1 MQVPPPPPSLLP
13 HPAIPHHAPSLPS
26 TVPSLHNTTSTTTTT
41 AMATTAPVPIPIP
54 FPPTRHERSALILYA
69 SETGTSEDAAHLLG
83 GIAQRLRFAT
93 RVAAMDGAGV
103 NVNELRKYTIVVFAV
118 STTGQG
124 EFPANGRKL
133 WKSLLRKS
141 IPAGYLRHVD
151 FTTFGFGDQSYVKF
165 NWAARKLHRRLQQLG
180 ANEVY
185 ARGEGDEQHDEGT
198 DGAFIPWSLGFKK
211 HLVENYPLPDGIE
224 PIPDEE
230 FLPPKYILQILNPEI
245 DSTTPTQN
253 TTSPKMNEGTN
264 DPCLKEGFDAADL
277 ITDET
282 PPPDD
287 IISIPGHKVLTLTK
301 NIRITAADHF
311 QDVRHIVLEMEGN
324 IHYEPGDVLTLFPKN
339 FPADVNSLIDLQG
352 WTSIADKP
360 LQVIDSAAHPTSP
373 PFTAAILDLYFPV
386 GRPPTLRDLLTHN
399 LDITAIPR
407 RSFLG
412 AIAHFTDEET
422 HKTKLQE
429 FSNPAYTDE
438 YFDYTTR
445 PRRSIL
451 EILHDFPTVHL
462 PFQNALALF
471 PRLRGRQFSISSGG
485 ALRQPN
491 GKETTTFHLT
501 IALVRY
507 RTVLRKVRQGVCS
520 RYIASLQPGTP
531 LACTLSDG
539 SLNISAQDSPIL
551 RRPLLMIAPGT
562 GVAPMRS
569 LIWER
574 SLVLEQED
582 ELRSIE
588 CGSENSYEG
597 APRAKT
603 VLIFGGRNR
612 NGDFLYEHEWRDY
625 KLGVEVLAA
634 WSRDQREKVY
644 VQDVIR
650 REAALVWAMLR
661 PWEMVRGGDMHDA
674 ERGGDPNWTG
684 DGTVIVCGSS
694 GKMPVAVRK
703 AIVDVFELGFGG
715 DKERAEQGVRLLERE
730 GRYLQETW

>member
-1 MQVPPPPPSLLP
+1 
-13 HPAIPHHAPSLPS
+13 
-26 TVPSLHNTTSTTTTT
+26 
-41 AMATTAPVPIPIP
+41 MATTAPVPIPIP
-54 FPPTRHERSALILYA
+54 IPFPPTRHDRSALILYA
-69 SETGTSEDAAHLLG
+69 SETGTSEDAAYLLG
-83 GIAQRLRFAT
+83 RIAQRLRFTT
-93 RVAAMDGAGV
+93 RVAAMDGEGV

-124 EFPANGRKL
+124 DFPANGRRL

-151 FTTFGFGDQSYVKF
+151 FTTFGFGDRSYAKF

-180 ANEVY
+180 AKEFY
-185 ARGEGDEQHDEGT
+185 ARGEGDDQHDEGT
-198 DGAFIPWSLGFKK
+198 DGALIPWSLGLKR

-230 FLPPKYILQILNPEI
+230 FLPPKYILQIVNPEI
-245 DSTTPTQN
+245 DSDTPTQN
-253 TTSPKMNEGTN
+253 ETSPKMNEGTN
-264 DPCLKEGFDAADL
+264 DPCLKEGFDEADL

-282 PPPDD
+282 PPSQD
-287 IISIPGHKVLTLTK
+287 IIQIPGHKVLTLKK
-301 NIRITAADHF
+301 NIRITAEDHF
-311 QDVRHIVLEMEGN
+311 QDVRHIALEMEGS
-324 IHYEPGDVLTLFPKN
+324 IRYEPGDVLTLYPKN
-339 FPADVNSLIDLQG
+339 FPADVNSLIALQG

-373 PFTAAILDLYFPV
+373 PFTAAILDLHFPV

-412 AIAHFTDEET
+412 ACAHFTGDET

-451 EILHDFPTVHL
+451 EILQDFPTVKL
-462 PFQNALALF
+462 PFRNALALF

-485 ALRQPN
+485 VLRQPN
-491 GKETTTFHLT
+491 GKETTIFHLT

-507 RTVLRKVRQGVCS
+507 RTVLRKIRQGVCS
-520 RYIASLQPGTP
+520 RYITSLQPGTP
-531 LACTLSDG
+531 LAVTLSDG
-539 SLNISAQDSPIL
+539 SLSISAQDSPL
-551 RRPLLMIAPGT
+551 FHRPLLMIAPGT

-574 SLVLEQED
+574 SLVLNQED
-582 ELRSIE
+582 ELRGIE
-588 CGSENSYEG
+588 CGSENTFEG

-612 NGDFLYEHEWRDY
+612 NGDFLYEHEWRDH
-625 KLGVEVLAA
+625 KLGIDVLVA

-650 REAALVWAMLR
+650 REAQMVWKMLR
-661 PWEMVRGGDMHDA
+661 PWELVRPWEARGGNLHDA
-674 ERGGDPNWTG
+674 ERGVDPNWMG

-694 GKMPVAVRK
+694 GKMPMAVRA
-703 AIVDVFELGFGG
+703 AIVDVFAEGFGG
-715 DKERAEQGVRLLERE
+715 DREKAEAGVKWLERE

>member
-1 MQVPPPPPSLLP
+1 
-13 HPAIPHHAPSLPS
+13 
-26 TVPSLHNTTSTTTTT
+26 
-41 AMATTAPVPIPIP
+41 MATTAPAPIPIP
-54 FPPTRHERSALILYA
+54 FPPTHHDRSALILYA

-93 RVAAMDGAGV
+93 RVAAMDGGGV
-103 NVNELRKYTIVVFAV
+103 NVNELRKYTIVVLAI

-124 EFPANGRKL
+124 DLPANGRKL
-133 WKSLLRKS
+133 WKSLLRRS

-151 FTTFGFGDQSYVKF
+151 FTTFGFGDRSYAKF
-165 NWAARKLHRRLQQLG
+165 NWAARKVHRRLQQLG
-180 ANEVY
+180 ANEFY
-185 ARGEGDEQHDEGT
+185 ARGEGDEQHEEGT
-198 DGAFIPWSLGFKK
+198 DGAFVPWSLGFKK
-211 HLVENYPLPDGIE
+211 HLVENYPLPGGIE

-230 FLPPKYILQILNPEI
+230 YLPPKYILKILNPET
-245 DSTTPTQN
+245 DLDTQAQN
-253 TTSPKMNEGTN
+253 ETSPNMNEGIN
-264 DPCLKEGFDAADL
+264 DPCHKEPFDAADL

-287 IISIPGHKVLTLTK
+287 ILEIPGHRVLTLTK
-301 NIRITAADHF
+301 NIRITSDDHF
-311 QDVRHIVLEMEGN
+311 QDVRHLALEIEGN
-324 IHYEPGDVLTLFPKN
+324 IRYQPGDILTLYPKN
-339 FPADVNSLIDLQG
+339 FPADVNSLIALQN
-352 WTSIADKP
+352 WASIADKP
-360 LQVIDSAAHPTSP
+360 LAVIDSAAHPTSP
-373 PFTAAILDLYFPV
+373 PFTAALLDLHFPV

-412 AIAHFTDEET
+412 ACAHFTTDET

-429 FSNPAYTDE
+429 FSNPAFTDE

-451 EILHDFPTVHL
+451 EILHDFPTIQL
-462 PFQNALALF
+462 PFAHALALL

-491 GKETTTFHLT
+491 GNETTIFHLT

-507 RTVLRKVRQGVCS
+507 RTVLRKIRQGVCS
-520 RYIASLQPGTP
+520 RYIASLQPGAL
-531 LACTLSDG
+531 LAATLSDG
-539 SLNISAQDSPIL
+539 SLNVTAEDSL
-551 RRPLLMIAPGT
+551 LLHRPLLLIAPGT

-574 SLVLEQED
+574 DQLLTQED
-582 ELRSIE
+582 ELRAIE
-588 CGSENSYEG
+588 VGDENVAAEV
-597 APRAKT
+597 PRAKT
-603 VLIFGGRNR
+603 VLVFGGRNR
-612 NGDFLYEHEWRDY
+612 KGDFLYEHEWQDY
-625 KLGVEVLAA
+625 KLGVDVLVA

-650 REAALVWAMLR
+650 REAKLVWAMLR
-661 PWEMVRGGDMHDA
+661 PWELARPREARGGDLHDSD
-674 ERGGDPNWTG
+674 RGVDPTWTG

-694 GKMPVAVRK
+694 GKMPMAVRA
-703 AIVDVFELGFGG
+703 AIVDVFVDGFGG
-715 DKERAEQGVRLLERE
+715 DRERAEEGVRWLERE

>member
-1 MQVPPPPPSLLP
+1 
-13 HPAIPHHAPSLPS
+13 
-26 TVPSLHNTTSTTTTT
+26 
-41 AMATTAPVPIPIP
+41 MATTAPAPIPIP

-93 RVAAMDGAGV
+93 RVAAMDGGGI
-103 NVNELRKYTIVVFAV
+103 NVNELRKYTIVVLAI

-124 EFPANGRKL
+124 DLPANGRKL
-133 WKSLLRKS
+133 WKSLLRRS

-151 FTTFGFGDQSYVKF
+151 FTTFGFGDRSYAKF
-165 NWAARKLHRRLQQLG
+165 NWAARKVHRRLQQLG
-180 ANEVY
+180 ASEFY

-198 DGAFIPWSLGFKK
+198 DGAFVPWSLGFKK
-211 HLVENYPLPDGIE
+211 HLLENYPLPEGVE

-230 FLPPKYILQILNPEI
+230 FLPPKYILQIIEP
-245 DSTTPTQN
+245 DSATPTQN
-253 TTSPKMNEGTN
+253 DKSQNMNEGTN
-264 DPCLKEGFDAADL
+264 DPCLKEPFDPEDL

-282 PPPDD
+282 PPPND
-287 IISIPGHKVLTLTK
+287 ILDIPGHKVLTLLK
-301 NIRITAADHF
+301 NIRITADDHF
-311 QDVRHIVLEMEGN
+311 QDVRHLALEMEGN
-324 IHYEPGDVLTLFPKN
+324 IRYEPGDVLTLFPKN
-339 FPADVNSLIDLQG
+339 FPADVDSLIKLQN

-360 LQVIDSAAHPTSP
+360 LCVVDSAAHPTSP
-373 PFTAAILDLYFPV
+373 PYTAALLDLFFPI
-386 GRPPTLRDLLTHN
+386 GRPPTLRDVLTHN

-412 AIAHFTDEET
+412 DCAHFTNDET

-451 EILHDFPTVHL
+451 EILHDFPTVKL
-462 PFQNALALF
+462 PFSHAIALF

-485 ALRQPN
+485 RLRQPN
-491 GKETTTFHLT
+491 GQDTTVFHLT

-520 RYIASLQPGTP
+520 RYIASLKEGTK
-531 LACTLSDG
+531 LAATLSDG
-539 SLNISAQDSPIL
+539 SINVTGQDSALL
-551 RRPLLMIAPGT
+551 RRPLLLIAPGT

-574 SLVLEQED
+574 DMLLNQED

-588 CGSENSYEG
+588 AGSENSYEG
-597 APRAKT
+597 VLRAKT
-603 VLIFGGRNR
+603 VLLFGGRNN
-612 NGDFLYEHEWRDY
+612 NGDFLYGHEWQNEN
-625 KLGVEVLAA
+625 LHIEVLAA
-634 WSRDQREKVY
+634 WSRDQREKIY
-644 VQDVIR
+644 VQDIIR
-650 REAALVWAMLR
+650 REARLVWAMLR
-661 PWEMVRGGDMHDA
+661 PWELVRPREARGGDLYDA
-674 ERGGDPNWTG
+674 EKGVDPNWTG

-694 GKMPVAVRK
+694 GKMPMAVRA
-703 AIVDVFELGFGG
+703 AIVDVFTKGFGG
-715 DKERAEQGVRLLERE
+715 DAEKAEEGVKWLERE